1 MEEREEQVLKLM
13 KWQRNNKIHQIKVT
27 FKRQIQDQLKKKDK
41 AKIDLFRNEKNEQ
54 ICIVIKL

>member
-1 MEEREEQVLKLM
+1 M
-13 KWQRNNKIHQIKVT
+13 KWQRNNKIHQIKDT

-54 ICIVIKL
+54 IYIVIKL